1 MEMHN
6 EIRDFLM
13 SRRGRV
19 TPQQAGLPFGG
30 GDRRVAG
37 LRREEVAMLAGV
49 SVEYYTRLERGRL
62 GGASESVLEA
72 IALVLQLDDDERAH
86 LYDLARSVTPG
97 TRRRKPTARTTP
109 VDASV
114 RQVLESMSVPAIVQ
128 NARLDVLASNNPGR
142 ALYSVLFDGAAEAP
156 NFARFAFLDSR
167 AQNFYPDLDGAKDLV
182 VSVLRATAGRDPLD
196 RKTTELVGEL
206 STRSADFAARWA
218 KHDVMRHTRGR
229 KLIHH
234 PAVGPL
240 DLEYNDFALPG
251 DPEISI
257 TTYTATP
264 GSPSAD
270 GLTLLATWIDTHE
283 IQHSR
288 SDVGV
293 RTSPAP
299 HRHSD
304 RFN

>member
-1 MEMHN
+1 MEMN
-6 EIRDFLM
+6 SEIRDFLM

-19 TPQQAGLPFGG
+19 TPEQAGLPIAG
-30 GDRRVAG
+30 GDRRVPG

-72 IALVLQLDDDERAH
+72 ISRVLQLDDDERAH
-86 LYDLARSVTPG
+86 LADLARAVTPRPAP
-97 TRRRKPTARTTP
+97 RRAPKRAASP
-109 VDASV
+109 VDDSV

-128 NARLDVLASNNPGR
+128 NARLDVLASNELGR
-142 ALYSVLFDGAAEAP
+142 ALYALLLDGAAATP

-167 AQNFYPDLDGAKDLV
+167 ASSFYPDLDGARDLC

-196 RKTTELVGEL
+196 KKTTELVGEL
-206 STRSADFAARWA
+206 STRSADFASRWA
-218 KHDVMRHTRGR
+218 RHDVMRHTRGR

-234 PAVGPL
+234 PAVGRL

-251 DPEISI
+251 DPEVSI
-257 TTYTATP
+257 TTYTADP

-270 GLTLLATWIDTHE
+270 GLTLLAAWAHTQKHE
-283 IQHSR
+283 QSGKKGAMRSADSR
-288 SDVGV
+288 SGRLD
-293 RTSPAP
+293 
-299 HRHSD
+299 
-304 RFN
+304 